1 MLINYMISSFFQKN
15 SSKQVLLESHVSSSN
30 SFESWGGPFL
40 RGQYLD
46 TRSDQLEP
54 DLGVRPRE
62 PVSPKKRVASAFQQ
76 LKYCAARRATSDQQK
91 RRETEPRRIA
101 LPDHDSS
108 SICVSSAA
116 TSISWKNVG
125 PRGGGCVT
133 RLENTID
140 RRETPNRRI
149 LEHILPRRQMNQT
162 DIRIFIRNLLIVVF
176 VHVTILWLVL
186 LADTW

>member
-1 MLINYMISSFFQKN
+1 MRYLRSFRKI
-15 SSKQVLLESHVSSSN
+15 LLNKYYSNPNVSSSN

-140 RRETPNRRI
+140 EKRPIEGSSSTFFLDDRWT
-149 LEHILPRRQMNQT
+149 RQ
-162 DIRIFIRNLLIVVF
+162 IFEYLF
-176 VHVTILWLVL
+176 VIC
-186 LADTW
+186 